1 MMRINLL
8 PPEILERRKAEK
20 RFGWVIVA
28 AIAIVLL
35 LVAVWAFAQLRLQ
48 SKQDELAAIQQQ
60 VQSTTALAEQLSV
73 FEQRAAELEARR
85 STADQ
90 ALAAR
95 RDWGKL
101 FNELSLVLPADIWLQ
116 VLSANEE
123 SGLDIAGYALDSP
136 TDAPDNGHKSMAKML
151 IRLAD
156 LEQLSDVWL
165 TDSTKAEFL
174 EQDVVQFTATAA
186 VSVPATGSV
195 AP

>member
-1 MMRINLL
+1 
-8 PPEILERRKAEK
+8 
-20 RFGWVIVA
+20 VA
-28 AIAIVLL
+28 AIAIVVLL
-35 LVAVWAFAQLRLQ
+35 AAVWAFAQLRLQ
-48 SKQDELAAIQQQ
+48 SKQDELAAIEQQ

-85 STADQ
+85 ATANR

-116 VLSANEE
+116 TLTTNEE
-123 SGLDIAGYALDSP
+123 SGLDMAGYALDSP
-136 TDAPDNGHKSMAKML
+136 TDVPDNGHKSMAKML

-165 TDSTKAEFL
+165 TDSVKTQFL
-174 EQDVVQFTATAA
+174 DQDVVQLTATAA

-195 AP
+195 TP

>member
-1 MMRINLL
+1 MTRINLL

-28 AIAIVLL
+28 AIAIVVL
-35 LVAVWAFAQLRLQ
+35 LVAVWAFTQLRLQ

-73 FEQRAAELEARR
+73 FEQRAAELQARR

-90 ALAAR
+90 ALVAR

>member
-28 AIAIVLL
+28 AIAIVVI
-35 LVAVWAFAQLRLQ
+35 LVAVWGFAQLRLQ
-48 SKQDELAAIQQQ
+48 SKRDELAAIQQQ
-60 VQSTTALAEQLSV
+60 VQSTAALAEQLSV

-85 STADQ
+85 ATANQ

-116 VLSANEE
+116 TLTANEE
-123 SGLDIAGYALDSP
+123 SGLDMAGYALDSP
-136 TDAPDNGHKSMAKML
+136 TDTPDNGHKSMAKML

-195 AP
+195 TP